1 MWYKLT
7 KEEVLK
13 ELRVDPEKGLAEQEV
28 EERRKKYG
36 ENKIPEKKSKSF
48 INIFFSQFKEF
59 LTIVL
64 IIATLISFLLGEIK
78 DAVAI
83 LIIVIINAILGS
95 VQEYKAE
102 KTLESLKSYVSPKA
116 NVLRDGKIIKVDI
129 EELVPG
135 DIVLIEE
142 GEKIPADLRL
152 IETNNLQVDE
162 SILTGESVP
171 VRKDADFVAQEDIT
185 LGDQINMAFK
195 GTTVVSGRGKG
206 VVVGTGLNT
215 ALGDIAKML
224 SEMEE
229 EPTPLQKELEKLG
242 KQLTYVIL
250 SLVALLLFIGII
262 QGREFFDMFLTAV
275 SLAVAAIPEGLP
287 TVITILL
294 AIGVQEMAKRKAIV
308 RKLSAVEA
316 LGATSVIC
324 TDKTGTLTEN
334 KMDLVKIVLPNGEM
348 VEKKDYKKQK
358 EKIRDILETALLASS
373 VRVTSD
379 GSYIGDALD
388 VAIYKNFEETYG
400 NKPENLTK
408 VDELPFDSSRK
419 RVSILYKVL
428 SEDKYLLCVK
438 GAGEEILQR
447 SNTYQEE
454 NVIKPMSVE
463 DRKRFME
470 IQDLLSKDG
479 LRVLA
484 VAKREF
490 DEIDERDEWEKDLI
504 FLGFIA
510 FMDPL
515 REGVK
520 EAIEKCK
527 EAGIRPIIVTGDYL
541 LTAKKIA
548 EDLGIDVDSGSTY
561 TGLDLQRQDIDSL
574 DWDSVVLF
582 SRVLPEQKMNI
593 VKELKERGEIVAM
606 TGDGVNDAPA
616 LKMADIGVGMGL
628 RGTDVAREAS
638 DLVLLDDSFA
648 TIVRAV
654 EEGRRIF
661 DNIRKVTY
669 YLLSCNFSEILV
681 VSLSVFLGYPL
692 PLTPIELLWINLVTD
707 GFPALA
713 LGVEPPEK
721 DIMSRKPRKLNEGII
736 NKSMW
741 KNIIIDG
748 ILIGIAAF
756 VLFVIGSKE
765 NINTGRTMA
774 FTGIVFSQIFQA
786 LRLSLRKRKS
796 LFRERFSNK
805 YLTLAVLFSLFLQ
818 VLVVFTPIGI
828 RFFNLERLSVRE
840 FLLTLVLALFP
851 IYLLTGEKIYEKIFK
866 RNINL

>member
-527 EAGIRPIIVTGDYL
+527 EAGIRTIIVTGDYL

-561 TGLDLQRQDIDSL
+561 TGLDLQR
-574 DWDSVVLF
+574 
-582 SRVLPEQKMNI
+582 
-593 VKELKERGEIVAM
+593 
-606 TGDGVNDAPA
+606 
-616 LKMADIGVGMGL
+616 
-628 RGTDVAREAS
+628 
-638 DLVLLDDSFA
+638 
-648 TIVRAV
+648 
-654 EEGRRIF
+654 
-661 DNIRKVTY
+661 
-669 YLLSCNFSEILV
+669 
-681 VSLSVFLGYPL
+681 
-692 PLTPIELLWINLVTD
+692 
-707 GFPALA
+707 
-713 LGVEPPEK
+713 
-721 DIMSRKPRKLNEGII
+721 
-736 NKSMW
+736 
-741 KNIIIDG
+741 
-748 ILIGIAAF
+748 
-756 VLFVIGSKE
+756 
-765 NINTGRTMA
+765 
-774 FTGIVFSQIFQA
+774 
-786 LRLSLRKRKS
+786 
-796 LFRERFSNK
+796 
-805 YLTLAVLFSLFLQ
+805 
-818 VLVVFTPIGI
+818 
-828 RFFNLERLSVRE
+828 
-840 FLLTLVLALFP
+840 
-851 IYLLTGEKIYEKIFK
+851 
-866 RNINL
+866 